1 MIRTF
6 AESLAIFSV
15 SVVALFL
22 FYAVLSRIARVA
34 TGPPA
39 LWAWVYGK
47 GLVLMGVGVL
57 YLVAGFIL
65 TRVHR

>member
-6 AESLAIFSV
+6 AESLAIFSL
-15 SVVALFL
+15 SVIALFL
-22 FYAVLSRIARVA
+22 VYALFSRITRVA

-39 LWAWVYGK
+39 LWGWVYGK

-57 YLVAGFIL
+57 YIVAGFIL
-65 TRVHR
+65 TRLHR